1 MARGGPSEESYQPEV
16 SPEDLPRKVVPEM
29 RPDSVGPALERFG
42 DTLSQKYQAD
52 SATWAG
58 EQVAN
63 FRLKAIGD
71 LEDMK
76 AKAPAGDPGNF
87 TQSYLSQYDKSAQ
100 ALIGTSASNP
110 YAGAMV
116 NRGLSQLR
124 DTLAQHTM
132 EWEATQRVQ
141 YQNQSLQDNLDKQLP
156 LVRAHPELA
165 TQVGSTLMDQVNS
178 TRNDPATKAKYAR
191 SMDTALTRS
200 AALGITDRDPLGVLT
215 QLQSGGTATDPV
227 LSRLQD
233 PQARSEVLEAAQ
245 SGVVKNLS
253 QAVLEGYRNGG
264 PAAGQAAYGAIDK
277 IQLPGTDEQQQD
289 LREKIRDGIRT
300 AHGQLIAQQQQVLA
314 PQVMAVEEGLKSGQP
329 TAATRAG
336 VWDLYHKNA
345 LEPEVAGSYLG
356 DIDKA
361 NFKNAVDGAG
371 MKLVQDAWD
380 GKNFL
385 DPKDAD
391 QKTDA
396 NNWFIDRTD
405 AAQLP
410 QGSQGWINMAAEFA
424 RRTGMVPEPVSAWSR
439 SVLVGSNDPKQV
451 MQAVDAIDRVRAAS
465 PRGFAYL
472 DDDGKTGAM
481 ADSIDRLTKS
491 GVDPAQAVTMAR
503 ANAAAGDSDRKR
515 LDALWG
521 QANPFGPRDDNIA
534 NVLKGQ
540 INSDP
545 RLSEYHW
552 YKPNA
557 VPAIP
562 PAMQADY
569 YAATRAYFNYNG
581 GNKDAAQAA
590 AARDIGNTWGL
601 TRMNGEPQITRY
613 APERMFRAP
622 NGGPGLTAEDIR
634 TDIQQTVLKS
644 PEAFQHWDP
653 EKRAMTAFHV
663 EPGNVQLVESPQ
675 TALTSGRTWG
685 LSYMTEAG
693 VTEALYGK
701 DGKPLAYNLPV
712 STQDYKALRA
722 QATKDAIAK
731 AQKAYDAQ
739 TAAEAQSRALMKY
752 QQDEMDAR

>member
-71 LEDMK
+71 LEDAK
-76 AKAPAGDPGNF
+76 AKVPAGDPGNF
-87 TQSYLSQYDKSAQ
+87 TGSYLAQYDKNATD
-100 ALIGTSASNP
+100 LIGKTDGNP
-110 YAGAMV
+110 YATGMV
-116 NRGLSQLR
+116 TKGLTDLR

-141 YQNQSLQDNLDKQLP
+141 YQNQSLQDSLDKQLP
-156 LVRAHPELA
+156 LVRSHPELA

-178 TRNDPATKAKYAR
+178 TRNDPATKAKFAK
-191 SMDTALTRS
+191 SMDAALTRS
-200 AALGITDRDPLGVLT
+200 ASLGIVDRDPLGVLT
-215 QLQSGGTATDPV
+215 QLQDGGTVTDPT

-233 PQARSEVLEAAQ
+233 PEARAQVLEAAQ
-245 SGVVKNLS
+245 GGVVKSLS

-277 IQLPGTDEQQQD
+277 IELPGTDEQQQD

-300 AHGQLIAQQQQVLA
+300 AHGQLIAEQQQTLA
-314 PQVMAVEEGLKSGQP
+314 PKIMAVEEGLKSGVP
-329 TAATRAG
+329 TAQTRAD
-336 VWDLYHKNA
+336 VWDLYHNNA
-345 LEPEVAGSYLG
+345 LQPEVAGSYLG
-356 DIDKA
+356 QIDAA
-361 NFKNAVDGAG
+361 NRKNTIDGAG
-371 MKLVQDAWD
+371 MKLIQDAWD

-385 DPKDAD
+385 DPKDSE

-396 NNWFIDRTD
+396 NNWFIDQTD
-405 AAQLP
+405 AAHLP
-410 QGSQGWINMAAEFA
+410 QGSQGWINLAAEFS

-439 SVLVGSNDPKQV
+439 SVLVGGTDPKQV
-451 MQAVDAIDRVRAAS
+451 MSAVDAIDRMRSAS
-465 PRGFAYL
+465 PRGFQYL

-481 ADSIDRLTKS
+481 ADSIDRLTKA
-491 GVDPAQAVTMAR
+491 GVDPQQAITMAR
-503 ANAAAGDSDRKR
+503 ANAAAGDTDRKR
-515 LDALWG
+515 LDELWK
-521 QANPFGPRDDNIA
+521 NSKVFGASDTQIES
-534 NVLKGQ
+534 VLKSQ

-545 RLSEYHW
+545 RLSEHHW
-552 YKPNA
+552 LTPNA
-557 VPAIP
+557 VPPIP

-569 YAATRAYFNYNG
+569 YAATRSYFNYNG
-581 GNKDAAQAA
+581 GNAAAAQAS
-590 AARDIGNTWGL
+590 AARDIGTTWGL

-622 NGGPGLTAEDIR
+622 DGGPGLTAEDIR
-634 TDIQQTVLKS
+634 TDLAQTVVKS
-644 PEAFQHWDP
+644 PEAFEHWDP
-653 EKRAMTAFHV
+653 EKRAMVPFHV
-663 EPGNVQLVESPQ
+663 EPEGLQLVESPQ
-675 TALTSGRTWG
+675 TSITGGRSWG
-685 LSYMTEAG
+685 LSYKDDDG

-701 DGKPLAYNLPV
+701 DGKPLEYHLPV
-712 STQDYKALRA
+712 SAQDYKALRT
-722 QATKDAIAK
+722 QATKEAIAK
-731 AQKAYDAQ
+731 AKASYDAQ
-739 TAAEAQSRALMKY
+739 TKDEEAARALMRF

>member
-1 MARGGPSEESYQPEV
+1 MARGGPAEESYQPEV

-87 TQSYLSQYDKSAQ
+87 TGAYLAQYDKNATD
-100 ALIGTSASNP
+100 LISKTDGNP
-110 YAGAMV
+110 YATGMV
-116 NRGLSQLR
+116 NKGLSDLR

-141 YQNQSLQDNLDKQLP
+141 YQNQSLQDSLDKQLP
-156 LVRAHPELA
+156 LVRSHPELA

-178 TRNDPATKAKYAR
+178 TRNDPATKAKFAK
-191 SMDTALTRS
+191 SMDAALTRS
-200 AALGITDRDPLGVLT
+200 ASLGIVDRDPLGVLT
-215 QLQSGGTATDPV
+215 QLQDGGTVTDPT

-233 PQARSEVLEAAQ
+233 PEARAQVLEAAQ
-245 SGVVKNLS
+245 GGVVKSLS

-277 IQLPGTDEQQQD
+277 IDLPGTDEQQQD

-300 AHGQLIAQQQQVLA
+300 AHGQLIAEQQQTLA
-314 PQVMAVEEGLKSGQP
+314 PKVMAVEEGIKSGAP
-329 TAATRAG
+329 TAQTRAD
-336 VWDLYHKNA
+336 VWDLYHNNA
-345 LEPEVAGSYLG
+345 LQPEVAGSYLG
-356 DIDKA
+356 EIDAA
-361 NFKNAVDGAG
+361 NRKNAVDAAG
-371 MKLVQDAWD
+371 MKLIQDAWD

-385 DPKDAD
+385 DPKDTD

-396 NNWFIDRTD
+396 NNWFIDRAD
-405 AAQLP
+405 AAHLP
-410 QGSQGWINMAAEFA
+410 QGSQGWINLAAEFS

-439 SVLVGSNDPKQV
+439 SVLVGGTDPKQV
-451 MQAVDAIDRVRAAS
+451 MSAVDAIDRVRAAS
-465 PRGFAYL
+465 PRGFQYL

-481 ADSIDRLTKS
+481 ADSIDRLTKA
-491 GVDPAQAVTMAR
+491 GVDPAQAISMAR
-503 ANAAAGDSDRKR
+503 ANAAAGDNDRKR
-515 LDALWG
+515 LDELWKN
-521 QANPFGPRDDNIA
+521 AKVFGNSDSAIEG
-534 NVLKGQ
+534 VLKAQ

-545 RLSEYHW
+545 RLSEHHW
-552 YKPNA
+552 LTPNA
-557 VPAIP
+557 VPPIP

-569 YAATRAYFNYNG
+569 YAATRSYFNYNG
-581 GNKDAAQAA
+581 GNALAARQS
-590 AARDIGNTWGL
+590 AARDIGTTWGL
-601 TRMNGEPQITRY
+601 TQMNGEPELTRY

-622 NGGPGLTAEDIR
+622 DGGPGLTAEDIR
-634 TDIQQTVLKS
+634 TDLAQTVVKS
-644 PEAFQHWDP
+644 PDAFMHYDA
-653 EKRAMTAFHV
+653 EKRAMVPFHV
-663 EPGNVQLVESPQ
+663 KPEGLQLTESPA
-675 TALTSGRTWG
+675 TALTSGRAWG
-685 LSYMTEAG
+685 LSYKDDDG

-701 DGKPLAYNLPV
+701 DGKPLEYHLPV
-712 STQDYKALRA
+712 SAQDYKALRT

-731 AQKAYDAQ
+731 AQAAYESQ
-739 TAAEAQSRALMKY
+739 TKEEEQARSLMRF